1 MYDAD
6 SANTQ
11 KLQMRKIIRMDI
23 FVNFIEE
30 VFGLVEVIVHGEK
43 GEPMINR
50 ETYCNECGERIGY
63 ISINAHLKTKYIK
76 TIRDGNAYV
85 ELLCDDCREGRLDL
99 DEGEA
104 DD

>member
-1 MYDAD
+1 MVGTA
-6 SANTQ
+6 
-11 KLQMRKIIRMDI
+11 
-23 FVNFIEE
+23 EE
-30 VFGLVEVIVHGEK
+30 AGRERVMIVEA
-43 GEPMINR
+43 R
-50 ETYCNECGERIGY
+50 CNECGERIGY